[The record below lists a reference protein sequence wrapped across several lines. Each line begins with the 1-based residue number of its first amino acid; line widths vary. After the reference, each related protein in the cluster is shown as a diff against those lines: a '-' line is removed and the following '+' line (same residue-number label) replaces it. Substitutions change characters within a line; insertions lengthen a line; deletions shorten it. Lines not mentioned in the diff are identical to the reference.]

1 MFLLTPLTPWCD
13 TIPPSPFSHTDAR
26 TTPPLCFSSAHN
38 CTHTYKHALTRTF
51 QYQTNNNNKHKHTR
65 IRSNTQTNNNN
76 TQARTY
82 AYIPTPKPT
91 TTIHTQAHT
100 LLRVSCGS
108 GAKLMRELRSS
119 LRSTASFLYMLACA
133 RPRSTLLLFKIMAS
147 SMS

>member
-76 TQARTY
+76 TQACTY
-82 AYIPTPKPT
+82 ASIPTPKLT
-91 TTIHTQAHT
+91 TTIHRHVLTRTFRHPNQQLQYIHKHT
-100 LLRVSCGS
+100 PCCGYHVALGLSSCVSC
-108 GAKLMRELRSS
+108 A
-119 LRSTASFLYMLACA
+119 
-133 RPRSTLLLFKIMAS
+133 PLLDPPPHFCTC
-147 SMS
+147 